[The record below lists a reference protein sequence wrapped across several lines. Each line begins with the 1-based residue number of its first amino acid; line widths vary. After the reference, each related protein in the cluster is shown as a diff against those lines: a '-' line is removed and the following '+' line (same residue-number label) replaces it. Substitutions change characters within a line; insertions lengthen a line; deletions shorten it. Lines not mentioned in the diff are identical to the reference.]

1 MDLSMFVHQYL
12 KAVETQRSA
21 ELNEDMRC
29 RETTKV
35 LSSSAMEKQAANIY
49 TRTIFN
55 IFQEELIKCLSV
67 AIEEIAS
74 NGTSATFKLTE
85 EGQKVSIVEH
95 SCLDSTL
102 ACSCVKYESEG
113 ILCVHAL
120 KVLNARN
127 VFRLPDQYILKRWTK
142 CAKDSVAEVEHVQK
156 LAGQKQ
162 QQMSLLLKKA
172 LDVICKTSAFEDCQ
186 KIAMHYLD
194 EASKKVEAVL
204 KTKKHGSF

>member
-1 MDLSMFVHQYL
+1 V
-12 KAVETQRSA
+12 VETQRSA

-49 TRTIFN
+49 TRTIFK
-55 IFQEELIKCLSV
+55 IFQEELITCLSV

-74 NGTSATFKLTE
+74 DGTNATFKLTE
-85 EGQKVSIVEH
+85 EGQKESIVEF
-95 SCLDSTL
+95 SCLDSNL
-102 ACSCVKYESEG
+102 ACSCRKYESEG

-142 CAKDSVAEVEHVQK
+142 CAKDSVAEDEHVQK

-162 QQMSLLLKKA
+162 QPMSLLLKKA
-172 LDVICKTSAFEDCQ
+172 LDVIYKTSAFEDCQ

-194 EASKKVEAVL
+194 EASKKVEAAL
-204 KTKKHGSF
+204 KTKKHRSF